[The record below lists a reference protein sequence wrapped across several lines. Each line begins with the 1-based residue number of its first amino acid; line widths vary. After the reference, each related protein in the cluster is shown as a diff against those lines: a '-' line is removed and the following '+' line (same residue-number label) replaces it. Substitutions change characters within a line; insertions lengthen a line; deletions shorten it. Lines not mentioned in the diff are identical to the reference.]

1 MADQKKKQQHLSL
14 NQRHNR
20 VLLDFSASHS
30 KPPPSSRF
38 HQEKE
43 KIGAQG
49 HSGDEKQIYDVPSF
63 RFDFDSPSDS
73 HHSLEE
79 KEITAGKNLQDE
91 NEDIP
96 NFGIGFDSP
105 TASPPLEEKEITAGK
120 NLQDENDDIPNF
132 GIGFDSPTAS
142 PPLEEPTEESESLE
156 DNFAPQCFEV
166 AALDTRPKSCFEE
179 ELTDHSKSGIEDTL
193 TEDFSHISEA
203 AHIDSNLPGEKEKVV
218 KRRIKGRRRL
228 CKISDDIDRKEKNL
242 DANEGANGLEISD
255 FYSPPQVKNAVES
268 DYAGGGSEIRDILN
282 DLSSRLEILSIDR
295 KGVKKHIDR
304 TETKDELPEYQSADS
319 SFSLSSDSGHSANG
333 SGVGDAIKEQSPL
346 DIGSRNDLEIQSL
359 GGRDCRIRSLSE
371 ELKTNEAKRVVG
383 KSEHVKKTS
392 FSYNAQEDDSDDD
405 CVLMSDKNDFKRA
418 GRPNKNFAQEPR
430 DCDDGDD
437 FVSVEEHSFTLDG
450 PNYSYKLPENVAKIL
465 YPHQCDGLKWLW
477 SIHCQGKGGI
487 LGDDMGL
494 GKTMQICG
502 FLAGLFHSKLIKR
515 AMIVAPKTLMP
526 HWIKELSVVGLSE
539 QIREYFGTSMKAR
552 DYELQY
558 ILQDKGVL
566 LTTYDIVRNN
576 VKSLCGDYYRYGDGS
591 EDDIIWDYMILDE
604 GHLIKNPSTQRAK
617 SLHEIPCAHR
627 IIISGT
633 PIQNN
638 LKELWA
644 LFNFCS
650 PGLLGDNKWFKEK
663 YEHYILRGNEKNA
676 TDREKRIGSAV
687 AKELRERIQPYFFR
701 RLKSEVFSED
711 ASTSTKLSKKN
722 EMCVWLKLTSCQR
735 QLYVAFLKSEIV
747 LSACDNSPLA
757 ALTILKKICD
767 HPLLLTKRAAE
778 EVLEGM
784 ESMSVPGQEDHAM
797 AERLVM
803 QMADAAEKFDIE
815 ENQNISCKITFIMQ
829 LLEFLIPNGHHVL
842 IFSQTRRMLD
852 QIQASLNC
860 SGFKFL
866 RIDGTTKAADRLK
879 IVNDFQEGCGAPIF
893 LLTSQVGGLG
903 LTLTKADRV
912 IVVDPAW
919 NPRGVLMLC
928 STDNQSV
935 DRAYR
940 IGQKKD
946 VIVYRLMTCGTVEE
960 KIYRKQVFKGGLFKT
975 ATEHREQVRYFS
987 KGDLQELFS
996 IPQQGFDVSLT
1007 QQQLDEEHDHH
1018 HIMEGSAKAE
1028 MEFLETLDIA
1038 GVSQHS
1044 LLFSKTAPVTADLDD
1059 EDVRSVR
1066 GAATYVGNAPSRSS
1080 VEPAVIGGAQFA
1092 FNPKDVKSQAPA
1104 PKKSYNAVSHPTE
1117 SEIRDRIKRLSYI
1130 FAEKGMRLPDRG
1142 EKLQKQI
1149 AELYA
1154 ELDLVRNQG
1163 KANEVIDLDDISGK
1177 FERVVN
1183 V

>member
-49 HSGDEKQIYDVPSF
+49 HSGDEKQNYDVPSF

-79 KEITAGKNLQDE
+79 KEITAGK
-91 NEDIP
+91 
-96 NFGIGFDSP
+96 S
-105 TASPPLEEKEITAGK
+105 
-120 NLQDENDDIPNF
+120 LQDENDDIPNF

-142 PPLEEPTEESESLE
+142 PPLEESTEESESLE

-218 KRRIKGRRRL
+218 KRKIKGRRRL

-255 FYSPPQVKNAVES
+255 FDSPPQVKNAVES
-268 DYAGGGSEIRDILN
+268 EYAGGGSEIRDILN

-295 KGVKKHIDR
+295 KGVNKHIDR

-319 SFSLSSDSGHSANG
+319 SFSLSSDSANG
-333 SGVGDAIKEQSPL
+333 SRVGDAIKEQSPL
-346 DIGSRNDLEIQSL
+346 DIESSNDLEIQSL
-359 GGRDCRIRSLSE
+359 GGSDCRIRSLRE

-450 PNYSYKLPENVAKIL
+450 PNYSYKLPEKVAKIL

-591 EDDIIWDYMILDE
+591 DDEIIWDYMILDE

-638 LKELWA
+638 LKEL
-644 LFNFCS
+644 
-650 PGLLGDNKWFKEK
+650 
-663 YEHYILRGNEKNA
+663 
-676 TDREKRIGSAV
+676 
-687 AKELRERIQPYFFR
+687 RERIQPYFLR

-797 AERLVM
+797 AEKLVM

-852 QIQASLNC
+852 RIQASLNC

-1066 GAATYVGNAPSRSS
+1066 GAAAYVGNAPSRSS

-1104 PKKSYNAVSHPTE
+1104 PKKSYNVVSHPTE
-1117 SEIRDRIKRLSYI
+1117 SEIRDRIKRLSHI

-1154 ELDLVRNQG
+1154 ELDMVQNQG
-1163 KANEVIDLDDISGK
+1163 KAANEVIDLDDISGK